1 MSFRRRSI
9 LTRLVLAF
17 VAVGM
22 ITGIPL
28 VLLSIEFNRR
38 SSDVR
43 LQQSIS
49 QQMAI
54 IEDNFRQEFSTG
66 LVRSLKQ
73 VTESDAL
80 TGYLLSSQGEHIVR
94 AKTLEKSLLGVQ
106 GAFENYTGI
115 YYVNGEG
122 EFVVNVVDLRRSV
135 ELGNVLDAEP
145 TRDGHAGL
153 PTRQALRVLFE
164 RIRTVPLLLSSGNME
179 WFMPPREV
187 TIEGPFKD
195 EQGRLSLLAGLPLV
209 DYDSGGFGGVVFIRV
224 QLEEFAKRLQS
235 VRVLDGSPVW
245 LFAGDGK
252 VLLQPPPSM
261 ARLDPTPFL
270 PSGVSVALRVIKAES
285 GLIAFQDL
293 SIVRDKAF
301 IRLAYT
307 VPSSAISRDY
317 QPAIYFFV
325 LVLLLSL
332 LAVCLLAYAV
342 SKNFSTPIIQL
353 AEAAARLARGDMSSR
368 VSVPATGEIRVLVD
382 SFNQMTDK
390 LQSANQNRANAFAV
404 LRNTVIQMQTERTGR
419 PSRPADLPPMADSA
433 PAPLVRDDSEDL
445 GAIKDVIDNLL
456 QEREENLRKV
466 RSAKES
472 ADEANRA
479 KGDFLATMSHEI
491 RTPLNAVIGL
501 SDILGGT
508 ELSPEQ
514 RHLVRTME
522 SAGGQLLQIINDI
535 LDFSRLQSGRVA
547 LNEVGVDLPVFMQ
560 RLMLLIGGL
569 PDAMRLDIRSSIDPA
584 VPTRILTDEA
594 RLLQILTNLMGNA
607 VKFTP
612 QGSVRIHVAT
622 ELTESGESML
632 RFTVTDTG
640 PGISPEM
647 RDAIFDPFTQ
657 GVAERL
663 RPHAGSGLGLAICRR
678 LAHAMQG
685 NIVLADA
692 PGAGACFVLTLP
704 LKSAPE
710 SGVER
715 VVERSSS
722 FVGAGLRILV
732 AEDTPANQLVIQM
745 ILQGMGHSVTMTSD
759 GLQAVDAFAAATF
772 DLVILDIQMPVM
784 DGYEAAR
791 QIRAA
796 GPAGQ
801 VVPIIALTAF
811 TQNSDRDKAQASG
824 VTDFVSKP
832 IRARDVRAMLER
844 LGLTGG
850 SGPA

>member
-54 IEDNFRQEFSTG
+54 IEDNFRQEYSTG
-66 LVRSLKQ
+66 LLRSLKQ

-80 TGYLLSSQGEHIVR
+80 AGYLLASRGEHIVK

-106 GAFENYTGI
+106 GAFESYTGI

-135 ELGNVLDAEP
+135 ELGNVLDTAPSADRSE
-145 TRDGHAGL
+145 AL
-153 PTRQALRVLFE
+153 PTRRALRVLFE
-164 RIRTVPLLLSSGNME
+164 RIRTAPLLLSSGNME

-187 TIEGPFKD
+187 AIEGPFKD

-224 QLEEFAKRLQS
+224 HLEGFAKRLQS

-252 VLLQPPPSM
+252 VLLQPASS
-261 ARLDPTPFL
+261 ADRLDPAPFL
-270 PSGVSVALRVIKAES
+270 PSSVSPALRVMQSAS

-293 SIVRDKAF
+293 SIVPDRPF

-317 QPAIYFFV
+317 EPAIYFFLV
-325 LVLLLSL
+325 VLLLSL
-332 LAVCLLAYAV
+332 AAVCLLAYLV
-342 SKNFSTPIIQL
+342 SKAFSTPIIQL
-353 AEAAARLARGDMSSR
+353 ADAAARLARGDMSSR

-404 LRNTVIQMQTERTGR
+404 LRNTVVQMQTERTGQ
-419 PSRPADLPPMADSA
+419 PSRPAELLSGGA
-433 PAPLVRDDSEDL
+433 PEIAPLVRDDSEDL
-445 GAIKDVIDNLL
+445 SAIKDVIDNLL

-466 RSAKES
+466 RAAKES

-508 ELSPEQ
+508 ELTPEQ

-547 LNEVGVDLPVFMQ
+547 LNESMVDLPAFMQ

-569 PDAMRLDIRSSIDPA
+569 PDAARLDIQSSIDPA
-584 VPTRILTDEA
+584 VPTRILADEA
-594 RLLQILTNLMGNA
+594 RLLQILTNLMGNS

-612 QGSVRIHVAT
+612 QGSVRIRVAT
-622 ELTESGESML
+622 ESTESGGGML
-632 RFTVTDTG
+632 RFSVSDTG

-647 RDAIFDPFTQ
+647 REVIFEPFTQ

-678 LAHAMQG
+678 LAHAMNGDVELAAAQG
-685 NIVLADA
+685 D
-692 PGAGACFVLTLP
+692 GACFVLSLP
-704 LKSAPE
+704 LRVAPAA
-710 SGVER
+710 GLVR
-715 VVERSSS
+715 VVERSSDS
-722 FVGAGLRILV
+722 RGGGLCILV
-732 AEDTPANQLVIQM
+732 AEDTPANQLVVQM
-745 ILQGMGHSVTMTSD
+745 ILQGMGHSVTMTSN
-759 GLQAVDAFAAATF
+759 GLEAVQAFAAAPF

-791 QIRAA
+791 HIRAA
-796 GPAGQ
+796 GTAGQ
-801 VVPIIALTAF
+801 AVPIIALTAF
-811 TQNSDRDKAQASG
+811 TQNSDREKAHACG

-832 IRARDVRAMLER
+832 IRARDVRAMLDR
-844 LGLTGG
+844 VGLVRG
-850 SGPA
+850 SDPA